1 MFNKIKKGF
10 KGVKKYMEE
19 KVQMCKEVLENEKNK
34 LTLGLVLIGIGG
46 ALIASIYIPM
56 PNPA

>member
-10 KGVKKYMEE
+10 KEVRKHMGE
-19 KVQMCKEVLENEKNK
+19 KVQICKEVLENEKNK

-46 ALIASIYIPM
+46 ALIASIYIPV
-56 PNPA
+56 PNLA